1 MTGRR
6 MAGVL
11 LRKISLSCDKALS
24 ASVAKA
30 RCIALGLACLLSL
43 AAAPTTMGQTL
54 VLVSIDGFRH
64 DYLSRYAPP
73 RMLEMAMEG
82 FVVDRLTPV
91 YPPNTFPGHLSLIT
105 GLRPEQ
111 HGIED
116 NHFCHAERGDCYH
129 MGGGKTDPSWLHG
142 VPLWNWVELN
152 GGIAATYFWPESD
165 ALWGGKAPTYHLP
178 YSKAAP
184 YAERV
189 EQVLTWLQLPA
200 PVRPNLVTLYFS
212 AVDTAGHRFGPHS
225 SEVAAAV
232 AEIDTLLGRLWSGL
246 QALDD
251 SPINLLLVS
260 DHGMSELTGD
270 HAVLPEDLPPAAG
283 FEIMRSHAR
292 VRYYPE
298 TTDADVGRLL
308 DDLQQADDPRYRIL
322 TAEQALQEGG
332 TTPNTVP
339 ALTLVAEAPTFF
351 ARSSVPAEAVFG
363 GHGYSADH
371 PDMGAFALG
380 VGPAFRKTRVEVAHQ
395 LAIFPLALSVLG
407 YPPPPG
413 LAPDAGKLNRV
424 LQAP

>member
-1 MTGRR
+1 M
-6 MAGVL
+6 L
-11 LRKISLSCDKALS
+11 LNKSSLSCDKALL
-24 ASVAKA
+24 ARVANA
-30 RCIALGLACLLSL
+30 RRIPIALVCLLAL
-43 AAAPTTMGQTL
+43 AATPATMSQTL

-64 DYLSRYAPP
+64 DYLSRYAPLQ
-73 RMLEMAMEG
+73 MLEMAREG

-91 YPPNTFPGHLSLIT
+91 YPTNTFPGHLSLIT

-165 ALWGGKAPTYHLP
+165 ARWGGRAPTYHLP

-184 YAERV
+184 YAGRV
-189 EQVLTWLQLPA
+189 EQVLAWLQLPA

-225 SEVAAAV
+225 SEVAVAV
-232 AEIDTLLGRLWSGL
+232 AQVDHLLGRLWSGL
-246 QALDD
+246 QALNDPD
-251 SPINLLLVS
+251 INLLLVS

-270 HAVLPEDLPPAAG
+270 HAVLPEDLPLAEG

-292 VRYYPE
+292 VRYYPK
-298 TTDADVGRLL
+298 TPDADVGRLL
-308 DDLQQADDPRYRIL
+308 HDLQHADDPRYRIL
-322 TAEQALQEGG
+322 TAEEALKEGG

-351 ARSSVPAEAVFG
+351 ARSPVPAEAVLG
-363 GHGYSADH
+363 GHGYAADH

-380 VGPAFRKTRVEVAHQ
+380 VGPAFRKTRVEAAHQ

-413 LAPDAGKLNRV
+413 MVSDAGQLKRV